1 MAEGTEEEVNDGK
14 LRRTRGTQGRRLI
27 GRRGRYRVGQA
38 EVLKEIG
45 KINKINARKGKK
57 YKRNK

>member
-1 MAEGTEEEVNDGK
+1 MTEGTEEEVNDGK

-27 GRRGRYRVGQA
+27 GRRGRHRVGPA

-45 KINKINARKGKK
+45 KINARKGKK
-57 YKRNK
+57 